1 MQLKTIFDAVE
12 VDMVKVED
20 HLDSFTK
27 SSEAEHLSNLLS
39 HVFDSKGKRAR
50 PVLTLLSGGFSNTN
64 RKNVIRM
71 ASAVEM
77 LHIATL
83 VHDDTVDEAKTR
95 RGRVTV
101 SSNWGQHTA
110 VLLGDYIFAASATYV
125 CDTKNVRVIRRFSET
140 IMELSRGELLEISA
154 AFQANFDLGKYLE
167 RIYLKTGS
175 LFSTAGES
183 GAVLSEIDETQ
194 VSALKTFSY
203 KLGMAFQ
210 VMDDILDFEG
220 DEKTLGKPVG
230 SDLLNGIITLPVI
243 YASENTLLKDLID
256 SFFSN
261 QSKIEIHSEITE
273 LIKQSCSIEKCYTYA
288 RNLIAEAKEQLS
300 LFPRTKNRDALESL
314 SDFIISRMA

>member
-1 MQLKTIFDAVE
+1 MELKSIFEAVE
-12 VDMVKVED
+12 HDMVKVEEQ
-20 HLDSFTK
+20 LDFFTQ
-27 SSEAEHLSNLLS
+27 SSEAEHLSNLLQ

-50 PVLTLLSGGFSNTN
+50 PVLTLLSGGFSDLN
-64 RKNVIRM
+64 KENVVRM

-125 CDTKNVRVIRRFSET
+125 CDTKNVRVIQRFSET
-140 IMELSRGELLEISA
+140 IMELSRGELLEMSA
-154 AFQANFDLGKYLE
+154 AFQPNFNLDVYLE

-183 GAVLSEIDETQ
+183 GAVLSGIDEEYVT
-194 VSALKTFSY
+194 ALKTFSY
-203 KLGMAFQ
+203 KIGMAFQ

-230 SDLLNGIITLPVI
+230 SDLLNGIVTLPVI
-243 YASENTLLKDLID
+243 YASENTKLGDLLN
-256 SFFSN
+256 SFFLDN
-261 QSKIEIHSEITE
+261 SKIEIHSEITE
-273 LIKQSCSIEKCYTYA
+273 LISRSHSIERSYDYA
-288 RNLIAEAKEQLS
+288 RNLVFEAKEQLQLLPKIRS
-300 LFPRTKNRDALESL
+300 RDALEAL
-314 SDFIISRMA
+314 SEFITGRTA

>member
-1 MQLKTIFDAVE
+1 MELKSIFEPVE
-12 VDMVKVED
+12 HDMIKVEEQ
-20 HLDSFTK
+20 LDFFTK
-27 SSEAEHLSNLLS
+27 SSEAEHLSNLLK

-50 PVLTLLSGGFSNTN
+50 PVLTLLSGGFSESN
-64 RKNVIRM
+64 KENVVRM
-71 ASAVEM
+71 AAAVEM

-140 IMELSRGELLEISA
+140 IMELSRGELLEMSA
-154 AFQANFDLGKYLE
+154 AFQPNFDLDGYLG

-183 GAVLSEIDETQ
+183 GAVLSG
-194 VSALKTFSY
+194 VSEEYVTALKTFSY
-203 KLGMAFQ
+203 KIGMAFQ

-220 DEKTLGKPVG
+220 NEETLGKPVG
-230 SDLLNGIITLPVI
+230 SDLLNGIVTLPVI
-243 YASENTLLKDLID
+243 YASENTKLRDLLN
-256 SFFSN
+256 SFFLDN
-261 QSKIEIHSEITE
+261 SKIEIHSEIAE
-273 LIKQSCSIEKCYTYA
+273 LIRRSYSIERCYDYA
-288 RNLIAEAKEQLS
+288 RSLVYEGKEQLQ
-300 LFPRTKNRDALESL
+300 LLPKTKSRDALEAL
-314 SDFIISRMA
+314 SEFITGRTT

>member
-1 MQLKTIFDAVE
+1 
-12 VDMVKVED
+12 
-20 HLDSFTK
+20 
-27 SSEAEHLSNLLS
+27 
-39 HVFDSKGKRAR
+39 
-50 PVLTLLSGGFSNTN
+50 
-64 RKNVIRM
+64 M

-140 IMELSRGELLEISA
+140 IMELSRGELLEMSA
-154 AFQANFDLGKYLE
+154 AFQPNFDLDGYLG

-183 GAVLSEIDETQ
+183 GAVLSGVGEEYVT
-194 VSALKTFSY
+194 ALKTFSY
-203 KLGMAFQ
+203 KIGMAFQ

-220 DEKTLGKPVG
+220 NEETLGKPVG
-230 SDLLNGIITLPVI
+230 SDLLNGIVTLPVI
-243 YASENTLLKDLID
+243 YASENTKLRDLLN
-256 SFFSN
+256 SFFLDN
-261 QSKIEIHSEITE
+261 SKIEIHSEIAE
-273 LIKQSCSIEKCYTYA
+273 LIRRSYSIERCYDYA
-288 RNLIAEAKEQLS
+288 RGLVYEGKEQLQ
-300 LFPRTKNRDALESL
+300 LLPKTKSRDALEAL
-314 SDFIISRMA
+314 SEFITGRTT

>member
-1 MQLKTIFDAVE
+1 MELKSIFESVE
-12 VDMVKVED
+12 HDMIKVEEQ
-20 HLDSFTK
+20 LDFFTE
-27 SSEAEHLSNLLS
+27 SSEAEHLSNLLK

-50 PVLTLLSGGFSNTN
+50 PVLTLLSGGFSESN
-64 RKNVIRM
+64 KENVVRM
-71 ASAVEM
+71 AAAVEM

-140 IMELSRGELLEISA
+140 IMELSRGELLEMSA
-154 AFQANFDLGKYLE
+154 AFQPDFDLDGYLG

-183 GAVLSEIDETQ
+183 GAVLSG
-194 VSALKTFSY
+194 VSEEYVTALKTFSY
-203 KLGMAFQ
+203 KIGMAFQ

-220 DEKTLGKPVG
+220 NEETLGKPVG
-230 SDLLNGIITLPVI
+230 SDLLNGIVTLPVI
-243 YASENTLLKDLID
+243 YASENTKLRDLLN
-256 SFFSN
+256 SFFLDN
-261 QSKIEIHSEITE
+261 SKIEIHSEITE
-273 LIKQSCSIEKCYTYA
+273 FIRRSYSIERCYDYA
-288 RNLIAEAKEQLS
+288 RSLVYEGKEQLQ
-300 LFPRTKNRDALESL
+300 LLPKTKSRDALEAL
-314 SDFIISRMA
+314 SEFITGRTT

>member
-1 MQLKTIFDAVE
+1 MELKSIFEPVE
-12 VDMVKVED
+12 HDMIKVEEQ
-20 HLDSFTK
+20 LDFFTE
-27 SSEAEHLSNLLS
+27 SSEAEHLSNLLK

-50 PVLTLLSGGFSNTN
+50 PVLTLLSGGFSESN
-64 RKNVIRM
+64 KENVVRM
-71 ASAVEM
+71 AAAVEM

-140 IMELSRGELLEISA
+140 IMELSRGELLEMSA
-154 AFQANFDLGKYLE
+154 AFQPNFNLDVYLE

-183 GAVLSEIDETQ
+183 GAVLSGVGEEYVT
-194 VSALKTFSY
+194 ALKTFSY
-203 KLGMAFQ
+203 KIGMAFQ

-220 DEKTLGKPVG
+220 NEETLGKPVG
-230 SDLLNGIITLPVI
+230 SDLLNGIVTLPVI
-243 YASENTLLKDLID
+243 YASENTKLRDLLN
-256 SFFSN
+256 SFFLDN
-261 QSKIEIHSEITE
+261 SKIEIHSEITE
-273 LIKQSCSIEKCYTYA
+273 LIKRSYSIERCYDYA
-288 RNLIAEAKEQLS
+288 RSLVYEGKEQLQ
-300 LFPRTKNRDALESL
+300 LLPKTKSRDALEAL
-314 SDFIISRMA
+314 SEFITGRTT

>member
-1 MQLKTIFDAVE
+1 M
-12 VDMVKVED
+12 
-20 HLDSFTK
+20 
-27 SSEAEHLSNLLS
+27 
-39 HVFDSKGKRAR
+39 FDSKGKRAR
-50 PVLTLLSGGFSNTN
+50 PVLTLLSGAFSESN
-64 RKNVIRM
+64 KENVVRM

-140 IMELSRGELLEISA
+140 IMELSRGELLEMSA
-154 AFQANFDLGKYLE
+154 AFQPNFDLDGYLG

-183 GAVLSEIDETQ
+183 GAVLSGVGEEYVT
-194 VSALKTFSY
+194 ALKTFSY
-203 KLGMAFQ
+203 KIGMAFQ

-220 DEKTLGKPVG
+220 NEETLGKPVG
-230 SDLLNGIITLPVI
+230 SDLLNGIVTLLVI
-243 YASENTLLKDLID
+243 YASENTKLRDLLN
-256 SFFSN
+256 SFFLDN
-261 QSKIEIHSEITE
+261 SKIEIHSEIAE
-273 LIKQSCSIEKCYTYA
+273 LIRRSYSIERCYDYA
-288 RNLIAEAKEQLS
+288 HSLVYEAKEQLQ
-300 LFPRTKNRDALESL
+300 LLPKTKSRDALEAL
-314 SDFIISRMA
+314 SEFITGRTT

>member
-1 MQLKTIFDAVE
+1 MELKSIFEPVE
-12 VDMVKVED
+12 HDMIKVEEQ
-20 HLDSFTK
+20 LDFFTK
-27 SSEAEHLSNLLS
+27 SSEAEHLSNLLK

-50 PVLTLLSGGFSNTN
+50 PVLTLLSGAFSESN
-64 RKNVIRM
+64 KENVVRM

-140 IMELSRGELLEISA
+140 IMELSRGELLEMSA
-154 AFQANFDLGKYLE
+154 AFQPNFDLDGYLG

-183 GAVLSEIDETQ
+183 GAVLSGVGEEYVT
-194 VSALKTFSY
+194 ALKTFSY
-203 KLGMAFQ
+203 KIGMAFQ

-220 DEKTLGKPVG
+220 NEETLGKPVG
-230 SDLLNGIITLPVI
+230 SDLLNGIVTLPVI
-243 YASENTLLKDLID
+243 YASENTKLRDLLN
-256 SFFSN
+256 SFFLDN
-261 QSKIEIHSEITE
+261 SKIEIHSEITE
-273 LIKQSCSIEKCYTYA
+273 LIRRSYSIERCYDYA
-288 RNLIAEAKEQLS
+288 HSLVYEAKEQLQ
-300 LFPRTKNRDALESL
+300 LLPKTKSRDALEAL
-314 SDFIISRMA
+314 SEFITGRTT

>member
-1 MQLKTIFDAVE
+1 MELKSIFEPVE
-12 VDMVKVED
+12 HDMIKVEEQ
-20 HLDSFTK
+20 LDFFTK
-27 SSEAEHLSNLLS
+27 SSEAEHLSNLLK

-50 PVLTLLSGGFSNTN
+50 PVLTLLSGGFSESN
-64 RKNVIRM
+64 KENVVRM
-71 ASAVEM
+71 AAAVEM

-140 IMELSRGELLEISA
+140 IMELSRGELLEMSA
-154 AFQANFDLGKYLE
+154 AFQPNFDLDGYLG

-183 GAVLSEIDETQ
+183 GAVLSGISEEY
-194 VSALKTFSY
+194 VAALKTFSY
-203 KLGMAFQ
+203 KIGMAFQ

-220 DEKTLGKPVG
+220 NEETLGKPVG
-230 SDLLNGIITLPVI
+230 SDLLNGIVTLPVI
-243 YASENTLLKDLID
+243 YAAENTKLRDLLN
-256 SFFSN
+256 SFFLDN
-261 QSKIEIHSEITE
+261 SKIEIHSEITE
-273 LIKQSCSIEKCYTYA
+273 LIKRSYSIERCYDYA
-288 RNLIAEAKEQLS
+288 RSLVNEAKEQLQ
-300 LFPRTKNRDALESL
+300 LLPKTKSRDALEAL
-314 SDFIISRMA
+314 SEFITGRTT

>member
-1 MQLKTIFDAVE
+1 MELKSIFEPVE
-12 VDMVKVED
+12 HDMIKVEEQ
-20 HLDSFTK
+20 LDFFTK
-27 SSEAEHLSNLLS
+27 SSEAEHLSNLLK

-50 PVLTLLSGGFSNTN
+50 PVLTLLSGGFSELN
-64 RKNVIRM
+64 KENVVRM

-140 IMELSRGELLEISA
+140 IMELSRGELLEMSA
-154 AFQANFDLGKYLE
+154 AFQPNFDLDGYLG

-183 GAVLSEIDETQ
+183 GAVLSGVDEEYVT
-194 VSALKTFSY
+194 ALKTFSY
-203 KLGMAFQ
+203 KIGMAFQ

-220 DEKTLGKPVG
+220 NEETLGKPVG
-230 SDLLNGIITLPVI
+230 SDLLNGIVTLPVI
-243 YASENTLLKDLID
+243 YASENTKLRDLLN
-256 SFFSN
+256 SFFLDN
-261 QSKIEIHSEITE
+261 SKIEIHSEITE
-273 LIKQSCSIEKCYTYA
+273 LIKRSYSIERCYDYA
-288 RNLIAEAKEQLS
+288 HSLVYEAKEQLQ
-300 LFPRTKNRDALESL
+300 LLPKTKSRDALEAL
-314 SDFIISRMA
+314 SEFITGRTT

>member
-1 MQLKTIFDAVE
+1 MELKSIFESVE
-12 VDMVKVED
+12 HDMIKVEEQ
-20 HLDSFTK
+20 LDFFTK
-27 SSEAEHLSNLLS
+27 SSEAEHLSNLLK

-50 PVLTLLSGGFSNTN
+50 PVLTLLSGGFSEYN
-64 RKNVIRM
+64 KENVVRM

-140 IMELSRGELLEISA
+140 IMELSRGELLEMSA
-154 AFQANFDLGKYLE
+154 AFQPNFDLDGYLG

-183 GAVLSEIDETQ
+183 GAVLSGVGEEYVT
-194 VSALKTFSY
+194 ALKTFSY
-203 KLGMAFQ
+203 KIGMAFQ

-220 DEKTLGKPVG
+220 NEETLGKPVG
-230 SDLLNGIITLPVI
+230 SDLLNGIVTLPVI
-243 YASENTLLKDLID
+243 YASENTKLRDLLN
-256 SFFSN
+256 SFFLDN
-261 QSKIEIHSEITE
+261 SKIEIHSEITE
-273 LIKQSCSIEKCYTYA
+273 LIKRSYSIERCYDYA
-288 RNLIAEAKEQLS
+288 HSLVYEAKEQLQ
-300 LFPRTKNRDALESL
+300 LLPKTKSRDALEAL
-314 SDFIISRMA
+314 SEFITGRTT

>member
-1 MQLKTIFDAVE
+1 MELKSIFEPVE
-12 VDMVKVED
+12 HDMIKVEEQ
-20 HLDSFTK
+20 LDFFTK
-27 SSEAEHLSNLLS
+27 SSEAEHLSNLLK

-50 PVLTLLSGGFSNTN
+50 PVLTLLSGGFSEYN
-64 RKNVIRM
+64 KENVVRM

-140 IMELSRGELLEISA
+140 IMELSRGELLEMSA
-154 AFQANFDLGKYLE
+154 AFQPNFDLDGYLG

-183 GAVLSEIDETQ
+183 GAVLSG
-194 VSALKTFSY
+194 VSEEYVTALKTFSY
-203 KLGMAFQ
+203 KIGMAFQ

-230 SDLLNGIITLPVI
+230 SDLLNGIVTLPVI
-243 YASENTLLKDLID
+243 YASENTKLGDLLN
-256 SFFSN
+256 SFFLDN
-261 QSKIEIHSEITE
+261 SKIEIHSEITE
-273 LIKQSCSIEKCYTYA
+273 LISRSHSIERCYDYA
-288 RNLIAEAKEQLS
+288 RSLVYEAKEQLQLLPKIRS
-300 LFPRTKNRDALESL
+300 RDALEAL
-314 SDFIISRMA
+314 SEFITGRTA

>member
-1 MQLKTIFDAVE
+1 MELKSIFESVE
-12 VDMVKVED
+12 HDMIKVEEQ
-20 HLDSFTK
+20 LDFFTE
-27 SSEAEHLSNLLS
+27 SSEAEHLSNLLK

-50 PVLTLLSGGFSNTN
+50 PVLTLLSGGFSESN
-64 RKNVIRM
+64 KENVVRM
-71 ASAVEM
+71 AAAVEM

-140 IMELSRGELLEISA
+140 IMELSRGELLEMSA
-154 AFQANFDLGKYLE
+154 AFQPNFDLDGYLG

-183 GAVLSEIDETQ
+183 GAVLSG
-194 VSALKTFSY
+194 VSEEYVTALKTFSY
-203 KLGMAFQ
+203 KIGMAFQ

-220 DEKTLGKPVG
+220 NEETLGKPVG
-230 SDLLNGIITLPVI
+230 SDLLNGIVTLPVI
-243 YASENTLLKDLID
+243 YASENTKLRDLLN
-256 SFFSN
+256 SFFLDN
-261 QSKIEIHSEITE
+261 SKIEIHSEIAE
-273 LIKQSCSIEKCYTYA
+273 LIRRSYSIERCYDYA
-288 RNLIAEAKEQLS
+288 RSLVYEGKEQLQ
-300 LFPRTKNRDALESL
+300 LLPKTKSRDALEAL
-314 SDFIISRMA
+314 SEFITGRTT

>member
-1 MQLKTIFDAVE
+1 MELKSIFEPVE
-12 VDMVKVED
+12 HDMIKVEEQ
-20 HLDSFTK
+20 LDFFTK
-27 SSEAEHLSNLLS
+27 SSEAEHLSNLLK

-50 PVLTLLSGGFSNTN
+50 PVLTLLSGAFSESN
-64 RKNVIRM
+64 KENVVRM

-140 IMELSRGELLEISA
+140 IMELSRGELLEMSA
-154 AFQANFDLGKYLE
+154 AFQPNFDLDGYLG

-183 GAVLSEIDETQ
+183 GAVLSGVGEEYVT
-194 VSALKTFSY
+194 ALKTFSY
-203 KLGMAFQ
+203 KIGMAFQ

-220 DEKTLGKPVG
+220 NEETLGKPVG
-230 SDLLNGIITLPVI
+230 SDLLNGIVTLPVI
-243 YASENTLLKDLID
+243 YASENTKLRDLLN
-256 SFFSN
+256 SFFLDN
-261 QSKIEIHSEITE
+261 SKIEIHSEITE
-273 LIKQSCSIEKCYTYA
+273 FIRRSYSIERCYDYA
-288 RNLIAEAKEQLS
+288 HSLVYEAKEQLQ
-300 LFPRTKNRDALESL
+300 LLPKTKSRDALEAL
-314 SDFIISRMA
+314 SEFITGRTT

>member
-1 MQLKTIFDAVE
+1 MELKSIFEPVE
-12 VDMVKVED
+12 HDMIKVEEQ
-20 HLDSFTK
+20 LDFFTK
-27 SSEAEHLSNLLS
+27 SSEAEHLSNLLK

-50 PVLTLLSGGFSNTN
+50 PVLTLLSGGFSESN
-64 RKNVIRM
+64 KENVVRM
-71 ASAVEM
+71 AAAVEM

-140 IMELSRGELLEISA
+140 IMELSRGELLEMSA
-154 AFQANFDLGKYLE
+154 AFQPNFDLDGYLG

-183 GAVLSEIDETQ
+183 GAGLSGVGEEYVT
-194 VSALKTFSY
+194 ALKTFSY
-203 KLGMAFQ
+203 KIGMAFQ

-220 DEKTLGKPVG
+220 NEETLGKPVG
-230 SDLLNGIITLPVI
+230 SDLLNGIVTLPVI
-243 YASENTLLKDLID
+243 YASENTKLRDLLN
-256 SFFSN
+256 SFFLDN
-261 QSKIEIHSEITE
+261 SKVEIHSEVTE
-273 LIKQSCSIEKCYTYA
+273 LIRRSYSIERCYDYA
-288 RNLIAEAKEQLS
+288 HSLVYEAKEQLQ
-300 LFPRTKNRDALESL
+300 LLPKTKSRDALEAL
-314 SDFIISRMA
+314 SEFITGRTT